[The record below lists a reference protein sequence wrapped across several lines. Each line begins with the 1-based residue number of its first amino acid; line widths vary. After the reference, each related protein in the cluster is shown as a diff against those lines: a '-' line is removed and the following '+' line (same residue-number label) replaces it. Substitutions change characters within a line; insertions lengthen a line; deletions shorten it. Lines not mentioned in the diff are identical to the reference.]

1 MLFKRL
7 KTLTP
12 REAYACLERGD
23 LRLVDV
29 REPREVAKASV
40 PGAVPLPLGQ
50 LPARIG
56 ERDPDLRYA
65 FVCHSGK
72 RSAAAMRMA
81 AKAGL
86 DAANVRGGVT
96 AWTAAGLPITTT
108 TKGKRR

>member
-40 PGAVPLPLGQ
+40 PGAVP
-50 LPARIG
+50 
-56 ERDPDLRYA
+56 
-65 FVCHSGK
+65 
-72 RSAAAMRMA
+72 
-81 AKAGL
+81 
-86 DAANVRGGVT
+86 
-96 AWTAAGLPITTT
+96 
-108 TKGKRR
+108 